1 MLALDLVLQHANAQM
16 TIQRSK
22 LRHTWRLLIEIANA
36 QNAKIS
42 FVLIL
47 HMCALI
53 SDIATFPNAARAIDD
68 KVISNISPSLASMT
82 ITNQLDA
89 RRA

>member
-1 MLALDLVLQHANAQM
+1 M

-22 LRHTWRLLIEIANA
+22 LRHTWRLLIEIADA
-36 QNAKIS
+36 QNAEIS
-42 FVLIL
+42 LVLIL
-47 HMCALI
+47 HMRALI
-53 SDIATFPNAARAIDD
+53 SHISTFPNAARTIDD

-82 ITNQLDA
+82 VANQLDA